1 MHLVENFALTAGVKI
16 SKPHIE
22 PLFYPPPA
30 DKYITLHA
38 GSGMESKNYSHY
50 KDVISIIKP
59 ILDER
64 GVSILQI
71 GETHDPHVDGTI
83 SLLGKTKL
91 RETFFILSKSM
102 LHLSND
108 SFSSHVAGF
117 YNVPL
122 VTLFGPTFP
131 NTCHPF
137 WRGEH
142 KFLSPDYSKFK
153 PSYSPNEEEKR
164 IDKIFPNEIAYEL
177 IKMLFG
183 DGIINQT
190 ESVHL
195 GDSYSQVVTD
205 IVPNFTPEKNI
216 NFIKNSILTIRQDYT
231 DNAEFLEY
239 WVKNHQI
246 ALYIDKEVDLN
257 ILRKYKKNI
266 KKIILLLHEGINNDY
281 VLKLKSTGINLAIN
295 YIGSSNISDV
305 RLDLF
310 PLNIKEQE
318 YTTKKDLD
326 NSSILC
332 DNSYFKSSLMII
344 SNNKFYSCKAY
355 LDRGAEKSDA
365 EKVIDSPEF
374 YKEIE
379 FFKIFNYG
387 N

>member
-38 GSGMESKNYSHY
+38 GSGMNSKNYSHY

-59 ILDER
+59 VLDER
-64 GVSILQI
+64 GISILQI
-71 GETHDPHVDGTI
+71 GETHDSHIDGTI

-137 WRGEH
+137 WKGEH
-142 KFLSPDYSKFK
+142 KFFSPDYTKFK
-153 PSYSPNEEEKR
+153 PSYAPNEEEKR

-177 IKMLFG
+177 IKLLLG

-190 ESVHL
+190 EAVHL

-205 IVPNFTPEKNI
+205 IVPNFFPNKNI
-216 NFIKNSILTIRQDYT
+216 NFLKNSILTIRQDYT
-231 DNAEFLEY
+231 DNTEFLEY
-239 WVKNHQI
+239 WIKNHQI

-257 ILRKYKKNI
+257 ILRKHKKNI

-281 VLKLKSTGINLAIN
+281 VLKLKATGINLAIN
-295 YIGSSNISDV
+295 YTGSSNISDV

-344 SNNKFYSCKAY
+344 SDNKFYSCKAY
-355 LDRGAEKSDA
+355 LDQGIEKSDV